1 MRSSLDL
8 GHFIV
13 HYTSSSELWM
23 TAWRCSIDNHEVVG
37 SVLLDLSRAFDSVN
51 HRLLLQKL
59 SLYGFRGGSLE
70 WFASYLNG
78 RQQCVAYGEELSER
92 VIVKMGVP
100 QGSILGPLL
109 FTIFC

>member
-1 MRSSLDL
+1 
-8 GHFIV
+8 
-13 HYTSSSELWM
+13 M